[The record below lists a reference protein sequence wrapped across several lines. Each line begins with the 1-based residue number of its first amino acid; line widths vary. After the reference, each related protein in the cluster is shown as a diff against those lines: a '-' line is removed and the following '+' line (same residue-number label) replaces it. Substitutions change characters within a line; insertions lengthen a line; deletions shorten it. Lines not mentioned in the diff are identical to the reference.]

1 MPDRNLLVC
10 LLAPVVSKV
19 YKLKSYRVKI
29 NLIKIKANFGQ
40 QLVYKFGNTSLE
52 IFPGSVGVFF
62 SEVLK

>member
-1 MPDRNLLVC
+1 MYDRNLLVC

-19 YKLKSYRVKI
+19 YKLKSYRV